1 MEHPIRPENHQ
12 AEPSDTS
19 CINYFSIGS
28 MKSAMTKVGQA
39 SEEHDTCHHLE
50 TVEETSKRL
59 WGLRKLG
66 VPVWIAERE
75 SQWGD
80 HCQFIATKSSLVS
93 CLDYYMERH
102 DLKFN

>member
-1 MEHPIRPENHQ
+1 
-12 AEPSDTS
+12 
-19 CINYFSIGS
+19 
-28 MKSAMTKVGQA
+28 MKSAMTKV
-39 SEEHDTCHHLE
+39 DKHLRNMIR
-50 TVEETSKRL
+50 VIIWKQWKKTSKRL